1 MVYDDFDY
9 FNNILQILGKFNF
22 ERLGLE
28 LKLKINKIKMVKNK
42 IIYFSHKTNFWD

>member
-9 FNNILQILGKFNF
+9 FNNILQILRKFNF

-28 LKLKINKIKMVKNK
+28 LKLKINKNK
-42 IIYFSHKTNFWD
+42 FY